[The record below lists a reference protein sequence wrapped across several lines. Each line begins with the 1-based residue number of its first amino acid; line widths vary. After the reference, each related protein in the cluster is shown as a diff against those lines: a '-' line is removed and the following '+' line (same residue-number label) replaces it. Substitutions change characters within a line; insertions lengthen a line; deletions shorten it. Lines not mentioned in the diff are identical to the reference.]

1 MKHKFLFSV
10 FIIFFILVFVA
21 LGSWQIVRLNWKNNL
36 ILEIENSL
44 KNPPVELTNS
54 NVENYLKIKT
64 SGSIDLEKQ
73 IYLYNLNDTGTP
85 GFEVINPILINDTN
99 YLINRGWIPFEKKN
113 SQEIN
118 VFDENDIIGTLKLQG
133 RKNIFK
139 PDNNLEENYWFS
151 LNREDILKFTGKE
164 FSKYIGNKYSVAVSN
179 GSVALEIALKA
190 LNLNKNDQVIVTPRS
205 FIISASC
212 VINCGL
218 KPVFADVDHNGNL
231 SMEGIKKVYSNKIKA
246 IIVVHLNGMPCEL
259 DPIIKFSKKFKLKII
274 EDCSQA
280 HGAEYNKRSVGSF
293 GDISTW
299 SFCQDKIIT
308 TGGEGGMISTND
320 KKLWEKCW
328 SHKDHGKDYYSV
340 FYKKHKLGFKWLH
353 ENYGTN
359 HRMTEFQAAIGRYQ
373 LKYLDTQIPY

>member
-10 FIIFFILVFVA
+10 FVIFFILVFVA

-113 SQEIN
+113 SKEIN

-139 PDNNLEENYWFS
+139 PDNDLEENYWFS

-164 FSKYIGNKYSVAVSN
+164 FSKYIIY
-179 GSVALEIALKA
+179 L
-190 LNLNKNDQVIVTPRS
+190 
-205 FIISASC
+205 
-212 VINCGL
+212 
-218 KPVFADVDHNGNL
+218 NGNYQVPKP
-231 SMEGIKKVYSNKIKA
+231 KKITANISNNHQKYALTWFSLA
-246 IIVVHLNGMPCEL
+246 ISILL
-259 DPIIKFSKKFKLKII
+259 LYLYFRKK
-274 EDCSQA
+274 
-280 HGAEYNKRSVGSF
+280 
-293 GDISTW
+293 
-299 SFCQDKIIT
+299 
-308 TGGEGGMISTND
+308 
-320 KKLWEKCW
+320 
-328 SHKDHGKDYYSV
+328 
-340 FYKKHKLGFKWLH
+340 
-353 ENYGTN
+353 NY
-359 HRMTEFQAAIGRYQ
+359 
-373 LKYLDTQIPY
+373 